1 MSGSGSGS
9 DSDMALSPARQHMSR
24 QPVYSGVTRDTRI
37 ELLSQSDY
45 RPQKRK
51 RPSQSHSSPQN
62 KAPRSSAQRT
72 PSPSCTPHRARQS
85 RHGDPSSDEDGVRE
99 ISSPVPG
106 RHAETAD
113 ERDEAIANFIRLDI
127 EGDKEWP
134 RCMSIISHGGPKRVS
149 DVLWSYNYVENRVKE
164 HEHRRTPSHWDGAP
178 NSKVERVSLQFVI
191 QCGLDI
197 LLRSDMFGVH

>member
-1 MSGSGSGS
+1 MSGSGS
-9 DSDMALSPARQHMSR
+9 DSDTALSPPRPEMSR
-24 QPVYSGVTRDTRI
+24 QPTYSEVTRDARI
-37 ELLSQSDY
+37 DLLSQSDY

-51 RPSQSHSSPQN
+51 RPSQNHPSLQN
-62 KAPRSSAQRT
+62 KAPRSSVQKI

-85 RHGDPSSDEDGVRE
+85 RHGDSSSDEDGVRE
-99 ISSPVPG
+99 ISPPIPG

-149 DVLWSYNYVENRVKE
+149 DVLWSFNYVENRVKE
-164 HEHRRTPSHWDGAP
+164 HEDRKTPSHWDGAP
-178 NSKVERVSLQFVI
+178 NSRVERVSLQLVI
-191 QCGLDI
+191 QCGLNI
-197 LLRSDMFGVH
+197 LLRHSDMFGVH

>member
-1 MSGSGSGS
+1 MSGSGS
-9 DSDMALSPARQHMSR
+9 DSDTVLSPPRPEMSR
-24 QPVYSGVTRDTRI
+24 QPTYSEVTRDARI
-37 ELLSQSDY
+37 DLLSQSDY

-51 RPSQSHSSPQN
+51 RPSQNHPSLQN
-62 KAPRSSAQRT
+62 KAPRSSVRKT
-72 PSPSCTPHRARQS
+72 PSPNCAPHRARQS

-99 ISSPVPG
+99 ISPPIPG

-149 DVLWSYNYVENRVKE
+149 DVLWSFNYVENRVKE
-164 HEHRRTPSHWDGAP
+164 HEDRKTPSHWDGAP
-178 NSKVERVSLQFVI
+178 NSRVERVSLQLVI
-191 QCGLDI
+191 
-197 LLRSDMFGVH
+197 